1 MTYTIQSGDTLS
13 AIARRHNTTVEA
25 LARANNIANPDRIR
39 AGDSLVIPGEAPS
52 TPDRVMEPTTG
63 IAPPRPRPARP
74 ADSVPLP
81 RPNPQQLDPIPRPRP
96 EPLSSGPMRSGTLQ
110 RPQPAPMMQQ
120 GPGMVPG
127 APSLP
132 NPAIPVGAEAN
143 RSWSAD
149 PRNVSTNPDAYAG
162 LQGSRFTA
170 NPPERA
176 PFVPGAN
183 GMPNFAAMTIPEL
196 QQAAGNIAALP
207 PEALA
212 ALGDA
217 IDQKQAEAT
226 QAYETNRRSPQMQE
240 VEAFRRSMGV
250 EMRPNPA
257 QPVERSIGE
266 GEYLP
271 QEQQLI
277 MALRGNQSQNPQ
289 ANTMSPPNGWPTM
302 AAPPPPP
309 TGPVGQEQWGNVPP
323 PIPGQM
329 PQPPNGGLGAPRS
342 MPGQFG
348 LQEQPGAMPT
358 MGQGEAGNPVLE
370 LLMQLLMNGGAQQT
384 GGGTLVPALIRQLQG
399 AR

>member
-52 TPDRVMEPTTG
+52 TPDRVMEPTAG

-81 RPNPQQLDPIPRPRP
+81 RPHPPQLAPIPRPRP
-96 EPLSSGPMRSGTLQ
+96 APLSSGPMRSGGLE

-132 NPAIPVGAEAN
+132 NPAIPVGPEAAGPAGP
-143 RSWSAD
+143 SQ
-149 PRNVSTNPDAYAG
+149 VSTNPDAYAG
-162 LQGSRFTA
+162 RQGALYAAR
-170 NPPERA
+170 PQERA

-183 GMPNFAAMTIPEL
+183 GMPNFAAMSIPEL

-226 QAYETNRRSPQMQE
+226 NAYETNRRSPQMQE
-240 VEAFRRSMGV
+240 VEAFRRSQGV

-289 ANTMSPPNGWPTM
+289 ANTMSPPNGWPAM
-302 AAPPPPP
+302 AAPPPQP
-309 TGPVGQEQWGNVPP
+309 TGPVGQEQWGNVPA

-329 PQPPNGGLGAPRS
+329 AQPPNGGLGAPRS

-358 MGQGEAGNPVLE
+358 MGQGEAGNPILE

>member
-1 MTYTIQSGDTLS
+1 
-13 AIARRHNTTVEA
+13 
-25 LARANNIANPDRIR
+25 
-39 AGDSLVIPGEAPS
+39 
-52 TPDRVMEPTTG
+52 
-63 IAPPRPRPARP
+63 
-74 ADSVPLP
+74 
-81 RPNPQQLDPIPRPRP
+81 
-96 EPLSSGPMRSGTLQ
+96 MRSGSLQ

-143 RSWSAD
+143 RAWSAD

-176 PFVPGAN
+176 PFAPGAN

-257 QPVERSIGE
+257 PQIDRSFSGGERSA
-266 GEYLP
+266 L
-271 QEQQLI
+271 EQVPPVAGPYP
-277 MALRGNQSQNPQ
+277 MPQ
-289 ANTMSPPNGWPTM
+289 ANTMSPPNGWPAM

-329 PQPPNGGLGAPRS
+329 PQPNQPEGLGMPRT

-358 MGQGEAGNPVLE
+358 MGQGEAGNPILE